1 MIPQSRTLTT
11 RITPWPQSSR
21 MLSSIRPFS
30 YSFSPE
36 KIPETSQSLEIR
48 AVSPALSYPPFI
60 LSSLRNFYSFPVPPG
75 FFQKL
80 PLSPLPRPNI
90 LLLSSHPKPIRH
102 SVPVPAPAPAQNRC
116 RSYKR
121 RLFQSLPLAVPPR
134 LFLFP
139 FPASAGSQVD
149 GKWPFLRLR
158 FPSALCLLQPS
169 AGIPPLSSPFALKTP
184 RLPRPH
190 LAACQS
196 PSSLSHR
203 LEIVSFFSKI
213 AAFSFFSGKTTK
225 NLADSIEFFYSKF
238 FQKAMLSP
246 DNRWKSVAFSV

>member
-1 MIPQSRTLTT
+1 
-11 RITPWPQSSR
+11 

-90 LLLSSHPKPIRH
+90 LFLSSHPKPIRR
-102 SVPVPAPAPAQNRC
+102 SVPVPAPAPAQNRY
-116 RSYKR
+116 RS
-121 RLFQSLPLAVPPR
+121 PR

-139 FPASAGSQVD
+139 FPASAGSQAD
-149 GKWPFLRLR
+149 GKWPFFASQVPVCSLFTPALRR
-158 FPSALCLLQPS
+158 M
-169 AGIPPLSSPFALKTP
+169 PPLSPPFLCSK
-184 RLPRPH
+184 RPGFPDRT
-190 LAACQS
+190 LQPAKA
-196 PSSLSHR
+196 PPSLSHH
-203 LEIVSFFSKI
+203 LETVSFFSKI

-246 DNRWKSVAFSV
+246 DNSWKSVAFSV

>member
-1 MIPQSRTLTT
+1 
-11 RITPWPQSSR
+11 

-36 KIPETSQSLEIR
+36 KIPETSQGLEIR

-60 LSSLRNFYSFPVPPG
+60 LSSLRNFYSFPVPSG

-80 PLSPLPRPNI
+80 PSSPLPRPNI
-90 LLLSSHPKPIRH
+90 LFLSSHPKPIRR

-116 RSYKR
+116 R
-121 RLFQSLPLAVPPR
+121 PPR

-139 FPASAGSQVD
+139 FPASAGSQAD
-149 GKWPFLRLR
+149 GKWPFLRPR

-169 AGIPPLSSPFALKTP
+169 AGCRPFRPLFVLKTP

-196 PSSLSHR
+196 SPSLSHR
-203 LEIVSFFSKI
+203 LETVSFFSKI

-246 DNRWKSVAFSV
+246 DNSWKSVVFSV

>member
-1 MIPQSRTLTT
+1 
-11 RITPWPQSSR
+11 

-90 LLLSSHPKPIRH
+90 LFLSSHPNPPDAAPF
-102 SVPVPAPAPAQNRC
+102 VP
-116 RSYKR
+116 
-121 RLFQSLPLAVPPR
+121 LFV
-134 LFLFP
+134 
-139 FPASAGSQVD
+139 
-149 GKWPFLRLR
+149 
-158 FPSALCLLQPS
+158 
-169 AGIPPLSSPFALKTP
+169 LKTP

-190 LAACQS
+190 LAAGQS
-196 PSSLSHR
+196 PPSLSHR
-203 LEIVSFFSKI
+203 LETVSSFSKI

-246 DNRWKSVAFSV
+246 DNSWKSVVFSV

>member
-1 MIPQSRTLTT
+1 
-11 RITPWPQSSR
+11 

-80 PLSPLPRPNI
+80 PPSPLPRPNI
-90 LLLSSHPKPIRH
+90 LFLSSHPKPIRR

-116 RSYKR
+116 R
-121 RLFQSLPLAVPPR
+121 PPR

-139 FPASAGSQVD
+139 FPASAGSQAD
-149 GKWPFLRLR
+149 GKWPFLRPR

-169 AGIPPLSSPFALKTP
+169 AGCRPFRPLFVLKTP

-196 PSSLSHR
+196 SPSLSHR
-203 LEIVSFFSKI
+203 LETVSFLSKI

-246 DNRWKSVAFSV
+246 DNSWKSVVFSV

>member
-1 MIPQSRTLTT
+1 MIPKAAFPPP

-21 MLSSIRPFS
+21 MLFSIRPSS

-60 LSSLRNFYSFPVPPG
+60 LSSLRNFYSFPVPSG

-90 LLLSSHPKPIRH
+90 LLLSSHPKPIRR

-116 RSYKR
+116 RS
-121 RLFQSLPLAVPPR
+121 PR

-149 GKWPFLRLR
+149 AKWPFLRLR

-169 AGIPPLSSPFALKTP
+169 AGIPPLSSPFCAQNAPASPTAPCSPPK
-184 RLPRPH
+184 LPIPF
-190 LAACQS
+190 S
-196 PSSLSHR
+196 PLGNR
-203 LEIVSFFSKI
+203 FILLQNRSFF
-213 AAFSFFSGKTTK
+213 FFLRQNYEKLSGF
-225 NLADSIEFFYSKF
+225 N
-238 FQKAMLSP
+238 
-246 DNRWKSVAFSV
+246 

>member
-1 MIPQSRTLTT
+1 
-11 RITPWPQSSR
+11 

-36 KIPETSQSLEIR
+36 KIPETSQGLEIR

-60 LSSLRNFYSFPVPPG
+60 LSSLRNFYSFPV

-90 LLLSSHPKPIRH
+90 LFLSSHPKPIRR

-116 RSYKR
+116 RS
-121 RLFQSLPLAVPPR
+121 PR

-139 FPASAGSQVD
+139 FPASAGSQMD

-158 FPSALCLLQPS
+158 FPSAPCLLQPS
-169 AGIPPLSSPFALKTP
+169 APFVPFLRSKRPGFPDRTLQPAKAPHPFLTAWKPFHSSPKSQLFLFSQAKLRKT
-184 RLPRPH
+184 
-190 LAACQS
+190 
-196 PSSLSHR
+196 
-203 LEIVSFFSKI
+203 
-213 AAFSFFSGKTTK
+213 
-225 NLADSIEFFYSKF
+225 
-238 FQKAMLSP
+238 
-246 DNRWKSVAFSV
+246 

>member
-1 MIPQSRTLTT
+1 
-11 RITPWPQSSR
+11 

-60 LSSLRNFYSFPVPPG
+60 LSSLRNFYSFPVPSG

-90 LLLSSHPKPIRH
+90 LFLSSHPKPIRR

-116 RSYKR
+116 R
-121 RLFQSLPLAVPPR
+121 PPR

-139 FPASAGSQVD
+139 FPASAGSQAD
-149 GKWPFLRLR
+149 GKWPFLRPR

-169 AGIPPLSSPFALKTP
+169 AGMSPLSPPFCAQYAPASPTAP
-184 RLPRPH
+184 CSLPKLPIPF
-190 LAACQS
+190 S
-196 PSSLSHR
+196 PLGNR
-203 LEIVSFFSKI
+203 FILLQNRSFF
-213 AAFSFFSGKTTK
+213 FFLRQNYEKLSGF
-225 NLADSIEFFYSKF
+225 N
-238 FQKAMLSP
+238 
-246 DNRWKSVAFSV
+246 

>member
-1 MIPQSRTLTT
+1 
-11 RITPWPQSSR
+11 

-36 KIPETSQSLEIR
+36 KIPETSQSLGIR

-80 PLSPLPRPNI
+80 PSSPLPRPNI
-90 LLLSSHPKPIRH
+90 LFLSSHPKPIRR

-116 RSYKR
+116 R
-121 RLFQSLPLAVPPR
+121 PPR

-149 GKWPFLRLR
+149 GKWPFFASQVPVCSLFTPALRR
-158 FPSALCLLQPS
+158 M
-169 AGIPPLSSPFALKTP
+169 PPLSPPFLCSKRPGFPDRTLQPAKAPHPFLTAWKPFHSSPKSQLFLFSPAKLRKT
-184 RLPRPH
+184 
-190 LAACQS
+190 
-196 PSSLSHR
+196 
-203 LEIVSFFSKI
+203 
-213 AAFSFFSGKTTK
+213 
-225 NLADSIEFFYSKF
+225 
-238 FQKAMLSP
+238 
-246 DNRWKSVAFSV
+246 

>member
-1 MIPQSRTLTT
+1 MF
-11 RITPWPQSSR
+11 
-21 MLSSIRPFS
+21 SSIRPFS

-90 LLLSSHPKPIRH
+90 LFLSSHPKPIRR

-116 RSYKR
+116 RS
-121 RLFQSLPLAVPPR
+121 PR

-139 FPASAGSQVD
+139 FPASTGSQAD

-169 AGIPPLSSPFALKTP
+169 AGCRPFRPPFCAQNAPASPTAPCSLPKLPIPFSPLGNRFILLQN
-184 RLPRPH
+184 R
-190 LAACQS
+190 
-196 PSSLSHR
+196 
-203 LEIVSFFSKI
+203 SFF
-213 AAFSFFSGKTTK
+213 FFLRQNYEKLSGF
-225 NLADSIEFFYSKF
+225 N
-238 FQKAMLSP
+238 
-246 DNRWKSVAFSV
+246 

>member
-1 MIPQSRTLTT
+1 
-11 RITPWPQSSR
+11 

-48 AVSPALSYPPFI
+48 AVSSALSYPPFI
-60 LSSLRNFYSFPVPPG
+60 LSSLRNFYFFPVPPG

-90 LLLSSHPKPIRH
+90 LFLSSHPKPIRR

-116 RSYKR
+116 RS
-121 RLFQSLPLAVPPR
+121 PR

-139 FPASAGSQVD
+139 FPASAGSQAD

-158 FPSALCLLQPS
+158 FPSALCLLQLS
-169 AGIPPLSSPFALKTP
+169 AGMPPLSPPFFVLKTS
-184 RLPRPH
+184 RP
-190 LAACQS
+190 S
-196 PSSLSHR
+196 PDRTLQPAKAPHPFSPLGNR
-203 LEIVSFFSKI
+203 FILLQNRSFF
-213 AAFSFFSGKTTK
+213 FFLRQNYEKLSGF
-225 NLADSIEFFYSKF
+225 N
-238 FQKAMLSP
+238 
-246 DNRWKSVAFSV
+246 

>member
-1 MIPQSRTLTT
+1 
-11 RITPWPQSSR
+11 

-48 AVSPALSYPPFI
+48 AVSPALSYPLFI
-60 LSSLRNFYSFPVPPG
+60 LSSLRNFYSFPV

-90 LLLSSHPKPIRH
+90 LFLSSHPKPIRR
-102 SVPVPAPAPAQNRC
+102 SVPVPAPAPAQNC
-116 RSYKR
+116 YRS
-121 RLFQSLPLAVPPR
+121 PR

-139 FPASAGSQVD
+139 FPASAGSQAD
-149 GKWPFLRLR
+149 GKWPFFCVPGSRLL
-158 FPSALCLLQPS
+158 PVYSN
-169 AGIPPLSSPFALKTP
+169 PPPEFRPFRPLFVLKTS

-196 PSSLSHR
+196 SSSLSHR

-246 DNRWKSVAFSV
+246 DNRWKSVVFSV

>member
-1 MIPQSRTLTT
+1 
-11 RITPWPQSSR
+11 

-36 KIPETSQSLEIR
+36 KIPETSQGLEIR

-80 PLSPLPRPNI
+80 PPSPLPRPNI
-90 LLLSSHPKPIRH
+90 LFLSSHPKPIRR

-121 RLFQSLPLAVPPR
+121 RLFQSLPLAVPHGSSFFRSPHPPDRRRTVNGPFCVPGSR
-134 LFLFP
+134 LL
-139 FPASAGSQVD
+139 SVYS
-149 GKWPFLRLR
+149 
-158 FPSALCLLQPS
+158 
-169 AGIPPLSSPFALKTP
+169 SSPPECRPFRPLFVLKTP

-196 PSSLSHR
+196 SPSLSRR
-203 LEIVSFFSKI
+203 LETVSFFSKI

-225 NLADSIEFFYSKF
+225 NLADSIEFFHSKF

-246 DNRWKSVAFSV
+246 DNSWKSVVFSV

>member
-1 MIPQSRTLTT
+1 MF
-11 RITPWPQSSR
+11 
-21 MLSSIRPFS
+21 SSIRPFS

-90 LLLSSHPKPIRH
+90 LFLSSHPKPIRR

-116 RSYKR
+116 RS
-121 RLFQSLPLAVPPR
+121 PR

-139 FPASAGSQVD
+139 FPASTGSQAD
-149 GKWPFLRLR
+149 GKWPFLRPR

-169 AGIPPLSSPFALKTP
+169 AGCRPFRPPFCAQNAPASPTAPCSLPKLPIPFSPLGNRFILLQN
-184 RLPRPH
+184 R
-190 LAACQS
+190 
-196 PSSLSHR
+196 
-203 LEIVSFFSKI
+203 SFF
-213 AAFSFFSGKTTK
+213 FFPRQNYGKLSGF
-225 NLADSIEFFYSKF
+225 N
-238 FQKAMLSP
+238 
-246 DNRWKSVAFSV
+246 